1 MAVSTCSWRRAIVC
15 SRSLCIST
23 KNTKSTKGTK
33 NKKGAKDIMLTRRE
47 FGALALSSVAWP
59 ALGRA
64 QTVSGVRL
72 GVQTYSF
79 RELIRPA
86 GGDLVDPVIAAMK
99 ECGLTECEL
108 WAPQIEPA
116 STGGGGRPTPE
127 EAQRSREGLRKWRL
141 ETPLDHFRSIGK
153 RFNTAGITIYAFNYS
168 PNGSFSDEEIDRGF
182 EMAKALGAEIITA
195 SATLEAARRMV
206 PFAAKHRMP
215 VAMHNHSN
223 VSDPNEFATLESLAT
238 ALKLS
243 PQFRINLDIGHFTA
257 ANNDAVAYI
266 REHHHQITNLHLKDR
281 KKNQGDNVAWGT
293 GDTPIREVL
302 QLLKK
307 ERWPIRAYIEYEH
320 KGEVGAVEEV
330 KKCLAFARS
339 ALA

>member
-1 MAVSTCSWRRAIVC
+1 
-15 SRSLCIST
+15 
-23 KNTKSTKGTK
+23 
-33 NKKGAKDIMLTRRE
+33 MLTRRE
-47 FGALALSSVAWP
+47 FTSLALSSFAWP
-59 ALGRA
+59 ALADA
-64 QTVSGVRL
+64 QMVSGVRL

-79 RELIRPA
+79 RELMRPA

-99 ECGLTECEL
+99 TCGLTECEL

-116 STGGGGRPTPE
+116 SPTREGRPTPE
-127 EAQRSREGLRKWRL
+127 QAQQTREALRKWRL
-141 ETPLDHFRSIGK
+141 DTPLDHFRAIGK
-153 RFNTAGITIYAFNYS
+153 KFTTAGMTVYAFNYS

-243 PQFRINLDIGHFTA
+243 DLFRVNLDIGHFTA
-257 ANNDAVAYI
+257 ANYDAVAYI
-266 REHHHQITNLHLKDR
+266 REHHARITNLHIKDR
-281 KKNQGDNVAWGT
+281 RKNQGDNTAWGT

-307 ERWPIRAYIEYEH
+307 ERWPVRAYIEYEH
-320 KGEVGAVEEV
+320 RGDAGAVDEV
-330 KKCLAFARS
+330 KQCFAFARN

>member
-1 MAVSTCSWRRAIVC
+1 
-15 SRSLCIST
+15 
-23 KNTKSTKGTK
+23 
-33 NKKGAKDIMLTRRE
+33 MLTRRE
-47 FGALALSSVAWP
+47 FGTLTLSTLALP
-59 ALGRA
+59 TLLRA

-79 RELIRPA
+79 RELKRPA

-99 ECGLTECEL
+99 ACGLTECEL

-116 STGGGGRPTPE
+116 SAFGAGRPTPE
-127 EAQRSREGLRKWRL
+127 QAQQARDTVRKWRL
-141 ETPLDHFRSIGK
+141 ETPLDHFKAIRK
-153 RFNTAGITIYAFNYS
+153 KFEAAGVTIYAFNYS

-182 EMAKALGAEIITA
+182 EMATALGAEIITA
-195 SATLEAARRMV
+195 SATLEAARRMA
-206 PFAAKHRMP
+206 PFAAKHRML
-215 VAMHNHSN
+215 VAVHNHSN
-223 VSDPNEFATLESLAT
+223 VTDPNEFATLASLEAG
-238 ALKLS
+238 LKIS
-243 PQFRINLDIGHFTA
+243 NQFRINLDIGHFTA
-257 ANNDAVAYI
+257 ANYDAVAWI
-266 REHHHQITNLHLKDR
+266 REHHDRITNLHLKDR

-320 KGEVGAVEEV
+320 KGDAGAVDEV
-330 KKCLAFARS
+330 KKCYAFAKN

>member
-1 MAVSTCSWRRAIVC
+1 
-15 SRSLCIST
+15 
-23 KNTKSTKGTK
+23 
-33 NKKGAKDIMLTRRE
+33 MLTRRE
-47 FGALALSSVAWP
+47 FGTIAIGSLALPALARS
-59 ALGRA
+59 

-79 RELIRPA
+79 RELMRPA
-86 GGDLVDPVIAAMK
+86 GGDLVEPIIAAMK

-116 STGGGGRPTPE
+116 SPFGRGRPTPE
-127 EAQRSREGLRKWRL
+127 QAQQAREAVKTWRL
-141 ETPLDHFRSIGK
+141 ETPLDHFRAIRK
-153 RFNTAGITIYAFNYS
+153 QFDTAGITVYAFNYS
-168 PNGSFSDEEIDRGF
+168 PNGSFSDDEIDRGF

-206 PFAAKHRMP
+206 PFAAKHRMS
-215 VAMHNHSN
+215 VAIHNHSN

-243 PQFRINLDIGHFTA
+243 PHFRINLDIGHFTA
-257 ANNDAVAYI
+257 ANYDAVAYI
-266 REHHHQITNLHLKDR
+266 REHHDRITNLHIKDR
-281 KKNQGDNVAWGT
+281 RKNQGDNVAWGT
-293 GDTPIREVL
+293 GDTPIRDVL

-307 ERWPIRAYIEYEH
+307 EHWPIRAYIEYEH
-320 KGEVGAVEEV
+320 KGDVGAVEEV
-330 KKCLAFARS
+330 KKCVAFSKS

>member
-1 MAVSTCSWRRAIVC
+1 
-15 SRSLCIST
+15 
-23 KNTKSTKGTK
+23 
-33 NKKGAKDIMLTRRE
+33 MLTRRE
-47 FGALALSSVAWP
+47 FGALALSTVALPSV
-59 ALGRA
+59 LRA

-79 RELIRPA
+79 RELMRPP
-86 GGDLVDPVIAAMK
+86 GGDMVDPIIAAMK

-116 STGGGGRPTPE
+116 STFGRGRPTPE
-127 EAQRSREGLRKWRL
+127 QAEQARNAVKTWRL
-141 ETPLDHFRSIGK
+141 ETPLDHFRAIRKKFES
-153 RFNTAGITIYAFNYS
+153 AGMTIYAFNYS
-168 PNGSFSDEEIDRGF
+168 PNNNFSDAEIDRGF

-206 PFAAKHRMP
+206 PFAAKHKMP

-223 VSDPNEFATLESLAT
+223 VSDPNEFATLDSLAT

-243 PQFRINLDIGHFTA
+243 PFFRINLDIGHFTA
-257 ANNDAVAYI
+257 ANYDAVAYI
-266 REHHHQITNLHLKDR
+266 REHHASITNLHLKDR
-281 KKNQGDNVAWGT
+281 KKSQGDNTAWGT
-293 GDTPIREVL
+293 GDTPIRDVL

-320 KGEVGAVEEV
+320 RGEAGPIDEV
-330 KKCLAFARS
+330 KKCYAFAKS

>member
-1 MAVSTCSWRRAIVC
+1 
-15 SRSLCIST
+15 
-23 KNTKSTKGTK
+23 
-33 NKKGAKDIMLTRRE
+33 MLTRRE
-47 FGALALSSVAWP
+47 FGALALSTVALPSV
-59 ALGRA
+59 LRA
-64 QTVSGVRL
+64 QTVSGVPL

-79 RELIRPA
+79 RELMRPP
-86 GGDLVDPVIAAMK
+86 GGDMVDPVIAAMK

-116 STGGGGRPTPE
+116 SPFGRGRPTPE
-127 EAQRSREGLRKWRL
+127 QAQQAREAVKTWRL
-141 ETPLDHFRSIGK
+141 ETPIDHFRTIRKKFES
-153 RFNTAGITIYAFNYS
+153 AGISIYAFNYS
-168 PNGSFSDEEIDRGF
+168 PNGSFTDAEIDRGF
-182 EMAKALGAEIITA
+182 EMARALGAEIITA

-206 PFAAKHRMP
+206 PFAAKHKMP
-215 VAMHNHSN
+215 VAMHNHSMVN
-223 VSDPNEFATLESLAT
+223 DPNEFATTESLAT

-243 PQFRINLDIGHFTA
+243 PHFRLNLDIGHFTA
-257 ANNDAVAYI
+257 ANYDAVAFI
-266 REHHHQITNLHLKDR
+266 REHHAGITILHLKDR

-320 KGEVGAVEEV
+320 RGEAGPVEEV
-330 KKCLAFARS
+330 KKCFAFTKS

>member
-1 MAVSTCSWRRAIVC
+1 
-15 SRSLCIST
+15 
-23 KNTKSTKGTK
+23 
-33 NKKGAKDIMLTRRE
+33 MLTRRE
-47 FGALALSSVAWP
+47 FGTIAIGSLALPALARS
-59 ALGRA
+59 

-79 RELIRPA
+79 RELMRSA
-86 GGDLVDPVIAAMK
+86 GGDLVEPIIAAMK

-116 STGGGGRPTPE
+116 STFGRGRPTPE
-127 EAQRSREGLRKWRL
+127 QAQQTREAVKKWRL
-141 ETPLDHFRSIGK
+141 ETPLDHFRAIRK
-153 RFNTAGITIYAFNYS
+153 KLDAAGITVYAFNYS
-168 PNGSFSDEEIDRGF
+168 PNGSFSDDEIDRGF

-206 PFAAKHRMP
+206 PFAAKHRMS

-243 PQFRINLDIGHFTA
+243 PHFRINLDIGHFTA
-257 ANNDAVAYI
+257 ANYDAVAYI
-266 REHHHQITNLHLKDR
+266 REHHDRITNLHIKDR

-293 GDTPIREVL
+293 GDTPIRDVL

-307 ERWPIRAYIEYEH
+307 EGWPIRAYIEYEH
-320 KGEVGAVEEV
+320 KSDVGAVEEV
-330 KKCLAFARS
+330 KKCFAFAKS

>member
-1 MAVSTCSWRRAIVC
+1 M
-15 SRSLCIST
+15 
-23 KNTKSTKGTK
+23 
-33 NKKGAKDIMLTRRE
+33 MTRRE
-47 FGALALSSVAWP
+47 FGALTLSSAAWP
-59 ALGRA
+59 VLAAA
-64 QTVSGVRL
+64 QTVAGVRL

-79 RELIRPA
+79 RELMRPA
-86 GGDLVDPVIAAMK
+86 GSDLAGPVIAAMK

-108 WAPQIEPA
+108 WAPQIEPV
-116 STGGGGRPTPE
+116 STTGRGRAAPE
-127 EAQRSREGLRKWRL
+127 QAQQARETLRKWRL
-141 ETPLDHFRSIGK
+141 ETPLDHFRSIGRTFK
-153 RFNTAGITIYAFNYS
+153 ASGITVYAFNYS
-168 PNGSFSDEEIDRGF
+168 PNASFSDDEIDRGF
-182 EMAKALGAEIITA
+182 EMATALGAEIITA

-223 VSDPNEFATLESLAT
+223 VSDPNEFATVESLAT
-238 ALKLS
+238 ALNLS

-257 ANNDAVAYI
+257 ANNDALAYI
-266 REHHHQITNLHLKDR
+266 REHHDRITNLHIKDR

-320 KGEVGAVEEV
+320 KGEAGAVEEV
-330 KKCLAFARS
+330 KKCFAFARI

>member
-1 MAVSTCSWRRAIVC
+1 
-15 SRSLCIST
+15 
-23 KNTKSTKGTK
+23 
-33 NKKGAKDIMLTRRE
+33 MLTRRE
-47 FGALALSSVAWP
+47 FGALTLSTVALP
-59 ALGRA
+59 ALLRA

-79 RELIRPA
+79 RELMRPA
-86 GGDLVDPVIAAMK
+86 GGDLVDTIIAAMK
-99 ECGLTECEL
+99 ECALTECEL

-116 STGGGGRPTPE
+116 STVGRGRPTPE
-127 EAQRSREGLRKWRL
+127 QAQQTRDAVKKWRL
-141 ETPLDHFRSIGK
+141 ETPLDHFRAIRK
-153 RFNTAGITIYAFNYS
+153 KFEAAGITVYAFNYS
-168 PNGSFSDEEIDRGF
+168 PNGSFTDEEIDRGF

-195 SATLEAARRMV
+195 SATLEAARRIV
-206 PFAAKHRMP
+206 PFADKHRMP

-223 VSDPNEFATLESLAT
+223 VTDPNEFATLESLAT

-243 PQFRINLDIGHFTA
+243 PYFRVNLDIGHFTA

-266 REHHHQITNLHLKDR
+266 REHHASITNLHLKDR
-281 KKNQGDNVAWGT
+281 KKNQGDNTAWGT
-293 GDTPIREVL
+293 GDTPIRDVL

-320 KGEVGAVEEV
+320 RGEAGAVEEV
-330 KKCLAFARS
+330 KKCFAFARN